1 MRKLAFG
8 AVCVLFMQLFGLPFL
23 TTGHMGIEAAHAQY
37 FKGEP
42 FQAYPRPMDAPFAS
56 WQEADGATTSLL
68 RYKGDVL
75 LVNFWATWCGPCKAI
90 APVIDEIAGEYNGKV
105 KVGKVDVD
113 QNQDTAMKFGV
124 RSIPTLLIMKDGKV
138 VNQIVGA
145 VPKGN
150 ITTMLDE
157 II

>member
-1 MRKLAFG
+1 MSENVHEFTDQNFDTD
-8 AVCVLFMQLFGLPFL
+8 VTQSDIPVL
-23 TTGHMGIEAAHAQY
+23 I
-37 FKGEP
+37 
-42 FQAYPRPMDAPFAS
+42 D
-56 WQEADGATTSLL
+56 
-68 RYKGDVL
+68 
-75 LVNFWATWCGPCKAI
+75 FWATWCGPCKAI

-113 QNQDTAMKFGV
+113 HNQNTALKFGV

-145 VPKGN
+145 VPKSN
-150 ITTMLDE
+150 ITGMLDE